1 MTAKTYP
8 QGGATP
14 VYYSY
19 DLRGLQL
26 SARFDSASGAG
37 VTNAYD
43 GFGRLASSS
52 TDMGGTART
61 LTYQYDANAN
71 RTRITHPDGP
81 WFDLVY
87 DALNRPIYLAMT
99 SSFGLMFTSYTPTG
113 LPDASSR
120 GNDSLSPY
128 DYDAVQRLAGI
139 GHSERPP
146 DLPCFDAP

>member
-1 MTAKTYP
+1 LRKRDGRTIAYAYDALNRVTAKTYP

-52 TDMGGTART
+52 TDMGGTARN
-61 LTYQYDANAN
+61 YGDS
-71 RTRITHPDGP
+71 
-81 WFDLVY
+81 
-87 DALNRPIYLAMT
+87 ALI
-99 SSFGLMFTSYTPTG
+99 
-113 LPDASSR
+113 
-120 GNDSLSPY
+120 
-128 DYDAVQRLAGI
+128 
-139 GHSERPP
+139 
-146 DLPCFDAP
+146 